1 MKRPGFFFLPRA
13 TCARTQVTFRL
24 LLALH
29 IIMASYRHSLRSDAI
44 AIDFG
49 SGTSIDSNESMNESC
64 DQQIDDDDDVDE
76 RPFSSSKLLEKNSIT
91 NDIVSL
97 AVGYSFNLPIDTTIR
112 INYQLEVC
120 IEVCISKHLPR
131 P

>member
-1 MKRPGFFFLPRA
+1 
-13 TCARTQVTFRL
+13 
-24 LLALH
+24 
-29 IIMASYRHSLRSDAI
+29 
-44 AIDFG
+44 
-49 SGTSIDSNESMNESC
+49 MNESC